1 MHAQKKIYFQFLF
14 FYVDKVIQLLIANIE
29 GQCSRICRIYTHIPN
44 YDVSNQRYV
53 LLEFAV
59 VVNDHWNET
68 LNPSVLF
75 MWESVHRIKL
85 VHRAMM
91 RYSVLRTIWI
101 SHTNLLQIPSNTTTD
116 HYLHS
121 LKSLNKRSTVAT
133 ESSYVS
139 KVHQQS
145 QSGSE
150 VKSIIV
156 SNKSKQIYSHRD
168 HGQVFN
174 WKKSE
179 RDKSEL
185 LIKILAYFKDFS

>member
-1 MHAQKKIYFQFLF
+1 
-14 FYVDKVIQLLIANIE
+14 
-29 GQCSRICRIYTHIPN
+29 
-44 YDVSNQRYV
+44 
-53 LLEFAV
+53 
-59 VVNDHWNET
+59 
-68 LNPSVLF
+68 
-75 MWESVHRIKL
+75 
-85 VHRAMM
+85 M

-101 SHTNLLQIPSNTTTD
+101 CHTNLLQIPSNTTTD

-121 LKSLNKRSTVAT
+121 LKSLNKRSTVAN

-139 KVHQQS
+139 KVHQES

-174 WKKSE
+174 WKKE
-179 RDKSEL
+179 RKRQ
-185 LIKILAYFKDFS
+185 K